1 MMVDVWR
8 RDERGDR
15 RERSEEGR
23 GGKRRERERR
33 ERQECHTRASDQSLL
48 REVFLVVER
57 TRGLVHYGTGHCP
70 SMTLAQLPP
79 QHILG
84 GEALEVAGCSR

>member
-1 MMVDVWR
+1 MMVGVWR
-8 RDERGDR
+8 RDERE
-15 RERSEEGR
+15 ERSQEGEGEE
-23 GGKRRERERR
+23 GKRREREGR
-33 ERQECHTRASDQSLL
+33 ERQECHTRASDHSLL